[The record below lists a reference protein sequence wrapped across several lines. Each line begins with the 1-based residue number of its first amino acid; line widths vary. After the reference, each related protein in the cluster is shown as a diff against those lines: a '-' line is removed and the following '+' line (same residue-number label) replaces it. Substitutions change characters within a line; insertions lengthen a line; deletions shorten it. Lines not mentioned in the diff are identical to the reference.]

1 MNIEV
6 RAKDRAQQSKLS
18 IIDCDFHPRLTHEQ
32 MKPFL
37 TNQWW
42 SYLQTYGNRQRHGQA
57 KGYNYPKI
65 VPQASRRDAWP
76 PSGGPPGSDVDFC
89 REQHLDFYGID
100 YGILTPLGSSTG
112 NGDQNVELS
121 IALASAANEGQLA
134 YWTAKEPR
142 LKPSIVVP
150 YEDGVASAAEVR
162 KRAANKE
169 FKQVFLLSKIAEAH
183 GRKRYW
189 PIYEAAAEAGLP
201 VGIHA
206 FGYGGWPL
214 TNSGYP
220 SFYIEE
226 MTEHATGAQA
236 MVTSMIM
243 EGIFER
249 WPELKIVLIECGFGW
264 LPALGWRLD
273 KLWRKMRDEVPHLRR
288 PPSEYI
294 REHFYVSTQP
304 MEEPEDLSH
313 VLDAM
318 RWIGFDRILFA
329 TDYPHWDFDDPVMAI
344 PPSLAEEQRRMI
356 FAGNARTVY
365 RLD

>member
-1 MNIEV
+1 MY
-6 RAKDRAQQSKLS
+6 
-18 IIDCDFHPRLTHEQ
+18 PR
-32 MKPFL
+32 F
-37 TNQWW
+37 
-42 SYLQTYGNRQRHGQA
+42 
-57 KGYNYPKI
+57 
-65 VPQASRRDAWP
+65 VPEASGRDAWAR
-76 PSGGPPGSDVDFC
+76 GGGRGGSDVDFC

-150 YEDGVASAAEVR
+150 YEDGVASAAEGR

-189 PIYEAAAEAGLP
+189 PIYEAAAEACLP

-206 FGYGGWPL
+206 FGYGGSPL
-214 TNSGYP
+214 TKSGYP

-249 WPELKIVLIECGFGW
+249 WPELRIGLIKFRFG
-264 LPALGWRLD
+264 
-273 KLWRKMRDEVPHLRR
+273 
-288 PPSEYI
+288 
-294 REHFYVSTQP
+294 
-304 MEEPEDLSH
+304 
-313 VLDAM
+313 
-318 RWIGFDRILFA
+318 
-329 TDYPHWDFDDPVMAI
+329 
-344 PPSLAEEQRRMI
+344 
-356 FAGNARTVY
+356 
-365 RLD
+365 